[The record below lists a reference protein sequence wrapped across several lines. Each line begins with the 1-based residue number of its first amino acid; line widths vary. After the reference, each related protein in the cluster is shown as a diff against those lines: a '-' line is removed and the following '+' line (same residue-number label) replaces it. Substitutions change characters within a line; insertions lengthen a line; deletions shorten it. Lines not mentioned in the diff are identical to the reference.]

1 MRYKTCFIA
10 ICAHCRTVYAYRN
23 LTSLSP
29 PKNIKYHETCKSFL
43 PGMVKEDHGHI
54 VTIASTAGLVGVN
67 RLVDYCAS
75 KYAAVG
81 FHEALSTELRGELG
95 LSGINTTL
103 VCPYYINT
111 GMFDGV
117 KSKLISILDPHD
129 VVNDV
134 IAGILTNQ
142 ELIIIPR
149 YVLYL
154 IVAKY
159 FVPAN
164 VGMKLQEVLGIT
176 GTMLGFKGRPGNVK
190 NGLSV
195 YFVQNETVQLSPKRT
210 HDQEFCQNAVT

>member
-1 MRYKTCFIA
+1 
-10 ICAHCRTVYAYRN
+10 
-23 LTSLSP
+23 
-29 PKNIKYHETCKSFL
+29 
-43 PGMVKEDHGHI
+43 
-54 VTIASTAGLVGVN
+54 VTIASSAGLVGVN

-95 LSGINTTL
+95 LSGIHTTL

-117 KSKLISILDPHD
+117 KSKLISILDPDD

-134 IAGILTNQ
+134 VAGILTNQ
-142 ELIIIPR
+142 EVIIIPR

-164 VGMKLQEVLGIT
+164 IGMKLQEVLGIT
-176 GTMLGFKGRPGNVK
+176 GTMLGFKGRPAGNTKKGVAAK
-190 NGLSV
+190 
-195 YFVQNETVQLSPKRT
+195 
-210 HDQEFCQNAVT
+210 